1 MVPELLQKGKWI
13 LKPALQICLS
23 SSNPARQAQ
32 SSSLDYKDDQKLLL
46 LLAHQEP
53 GSLLSGT
60 VWSPYCL
67 CAKAHSGCLDSDD
80 DGNKRRRKTV
90 TGNAQM
96 GCWLNLSGKY
106 SQNIPPL
113 PLG

>member
-13 LKPALQICLS
+13 LKPALQIFLS

-53 GSLLSGT
+53 GYLLRGT
-60 VWSPYCL
+60 VCSTY
-67 CAKAHSGCLDSDD
+67 
-80 DGNKRRRKTV
+80 
-90 TGNAQM
+90 
-96 GCWLNLSGKY
+96 
-106 SQNIPPL
+106 
-113 PLG
+113 